1 MIYIKLYHLRQNK
14 KLFRKG
20 VIKIM
25 KVTKKTLDMLC
36 ETKLFTGVSRKNI
49 SSLLESQEKTI
60 EIFKKGDVIYS
71 TEKYEA
77 RMGFIIRGAVNVIKP
92 ATNVTMNT
100 LKKGEFFG
108 AASLYSQKQSYIANL
123 VAATET
129 KVLFIDKETVGVLM
143 LREQAMTLNFVSYL
157 TETLY
162 YLNAKIDAFT
172 GGTAE
177 SRLAGYLIEAFG
189 GYRTM
194 QLKTPYTK
202 LAISLNIGR
211 ASLYRAFDT
220 FIDGGIIEKD
230 GKFIRLL
237 DEDKLKE
244 YAK

>member
-1 MIYIKLYHLRQNK
+1 
-14 KLFRKG
+14 
-20 VIKIM
+20 M
-25 KVTKKTLDMLC
+25 KVTKKTLDALC
-36 ETKLFTGVSRKNI
+36 DSKLFMGVSRKSI
-49 SSLLESQEKTI
+49 SSLLEQQEKTI
-60 EIFKKGDVIYS
+60 EIFKKGDVIFS
-71 TEKYEA
+71 PDKFEA

-100 LKKGEFFG
+100 LRKGEFFG
-108 AASLYSQKQSYIANL
+108 AASLYSQNETYVAKL
-123 VAATET
+123 VASTET

-143 LREQAMTLNFVSYL
+143 LREQAMSMNFITYL
-157 TETLY
+157 TNTLY

-177 SRLAGYLIEAFG
+177 SRLAGYLLEAFG
-189 GYRTM
+189 GYKTM
-194 QLKTPYTK
+194 QLSIPYTK

-237 DEDKLKE
+237 SEEKLQE
-244 YAK
+244 YANK